1 MATVLRFLQRY
12 PDKKLILL
20 LAVAFLFSAALVIV
34 RVKKTQLVTY
44 FFLLW
49 NLFLAVVPLVVA
61 YLMYAWLSGRAQKI
75 AFYAMAILWLIF
87 YPNAPYIITDFIHL
101 KARHNIP
108 LWYDT
113 LLIFSFAWNG
123 FVAGLVSVRYFHL
136 TALRFMPKY
145 LVWLVILVVF
155 VLSSLGIYL
164 GRFLRWNSWDVL
176 SNPMPLLTDIFERVS
191 SPEEHPRTMA
201 MIILFSVFSF
211 LAYLTIIH
219 LPKSREK
226 ES

>member
-1 MATVLRFLQRY
+1 MLRFLQRY
-12 PDKKLILL
+12 PDKKLIFL

-61 YLMYAWLSGRAQKI
+61 YLMYAWLNGRGQKV
-75 AFYAMAILWLIF
+75 AFYAMAMLWLLF

-136 TALRFMPKY
+136 TALRFLPKY
-145 LVWLVILVVF
+145 LVWFVILVVF

-164 GRFLRWNSWDVL
+164 GRFLRWNSWDIL

-201 MIILFSVFSF
+201 MIMLFSVFSF
-211 LAYLTIIH
+211 LAYLIIIH
-219 LPKSREK
+219 LPKGREK
-226 ES
+226 EP